1 MGLLLRIRALALVL
15 GRGAARGGPFLRRAG
30 WVLVGLGLAAY
41 LVFVTSRMGL
51 CAGGSDSSGYVNGAR
66 ILREGRLVAEQR
78 QLEGVA
84 VPLPD
89 FTYVPLGFVPVA
101 REPGGR
107 GAPPMSP
114 SYPLGLP
121 ALFVAPSCG
130 GSLEAGMHVAMT
142 LMLVG
147 SLVVTYRLGRLLGL
161 EPVWALVGVGMLAG
175 CPLFLGLSVQT
186 MSDMPALFWTT
197 LALVLALESR
207 RRRWMAGAAGVA
219 VAIAVFVR
227 PANALVVLPL
237 VWALGLDWRRWLWLG
252 LAGLPGAVLW
262 ALMNKVLFGHY
273 IATGYGDV
281 SRLFG
286 WHNVLP
292 TLRNYGE
299 TCARILPLGV
309 LAALATTRGGRGA
322 DPRATAAAATWVV
335 LVGGFYCFYQHTQEV
350 WWYLRF
356 VLPAF
361 PALIVLAVGGLRQVH
376 GWLAGPGH
384 VWRLGLAG
392 AVVVTLLGWQLARQ
406 VRACEEWWVL
416 WWGEGEL
423 RYVELCRR
431 LETHAPANAVVFAMQ
446 TSGAL
451 FSLQPWVVVRRD
463 CMTPELSREL
473 YAAAGRAGRP
483 VFAALFP
490 FELAEGCFGKNLAGR
505 WVKID
510 AVDDKTLWRLDDP
523 AGAMPTVAVP

>member
-1 MGLLLRIRALALVL
+1 MNAYHDNAQVELLREAGMTEADITHSRLV
-15 GRGAARGGPFLRRAG
+15 AG
-30 WVLVGLGLAAY
+30 IAVGLGSLARVAVD
-41 LVFVTSRMGL
+41 LS
-51 CAGGSDSSGYVNGAR
+51 
-66 ILREGRLVAEQR
+66 LVA
-78 QLEGVA
+78 
-84 VPLPD
+84 
-89 FTYVPLGFVPVA
+89 LG
-101 REPGGR
+101 
-107 GAPPMSP
+107 
-114 SYPLGLP
+114 
-121 ALFVAPSCG
+121 ALFHDLGKVRTDGILHGVEGA
-130 GSLEAGMHVAMT
+130 
-142 LMLVG
+142 
-147 SLVVTYRLGRLLGL
+147 RLGRHL
-161 EPVWALVGVGMLAG
+161 
-175 CPLFLGLSVQT
+175 
-186 MSDMPALFWTT
+186 
-197 LALVLALESR
+197 
-207 RRRWMAGAAGVA
+207 
-219 VAIAVFVR
+219 
-227 PANALVVLPL
+227 
-237 VWALGLDWRRWLWLG
+237 
-252 LAGLPGAVLW
+252 GLPGAVLW

-292 TLRNYGE
+292 ALRNYGE

-309 LAALATTRGGRGA
+309 LAALATTRGGRVA

-463 CMTPELSREL
+463 CMTPELS
-473 YAAAGRAGRP
+473 A
-483 VFAALFP
+483 
-490 FELAEGCFGKNLAGR
+490 
-505 WVKID
+505 ID
-510 AVDDKTLWRLDDP
+510 RDNYIIPIW
-523 AGAMPTVAVP
+523 MI